1 MANKIPYP
9 VKLTDNDTVIKLLEL
24 RHYQLE
30 QALRM
35 KEWSD
40 GFRTSE
46 AIYTLINKQ
55 EQSKIKGHLQNFFKH
70 LIQIFWKSG
79 NLLFHAFAL

>member
-46 AIYTLINKQ
+46 AIYTLINKH

>member
-35 KEWSD
+35 KEWSY

-55 EQSKIKGHLQNFFKH
+55 E
-70 LIQIFWKSG
+70 
-79 NLLFHAFAL
+79 